1 MPAVTGLTLDV
12 ALSDIERAGF
22 DQDVEVL
29 GGGVLGILDKS
40 NWQVCEQSPASGQAV
55 AAAPRLTVDRSC
67 GGSTP
72 EPSESPSEEPTPD
85 PDESEP
91 EAETYAY
98 EGPQYEIVTVE
109 EDMGPAEL
117 SQYWVVTS
125 KFDYSTDA
133 YKDQIKLM
141 ITDIARDAKTA
152 NLIVEVVTD
161 KKIAAAEA
169 ASTYESF
176 VAEYG
181 EDYARNTIPKK
192 EKEGWA
198 ASYTGGYD
206 SSTNE
211 ASDSDDAFEVVWRP
225 ASDSPEFENWKPQAA
240 SS

>member
-1 MPAVTGLTLDV
+1 MPEVMGVTLDV
-12 ALSDIERAGF
+12 ALSDIERAGIE
-22 DQDVEVL
+22 DEVEVL
-29 GGGVLGILDKS
+29 GGGVFGVVDDA
-40 NWQVCEQSPASGQAV
+40 NWQVCDQSPAAGQAV
-55 AAAPRLTVDRSC
+55 TAAPRLTVDRSC
-67 GGSTP
+67 GDDASV
-72 EPSESPSEEPTPD
+72 PSETPSEEP
-85 PDESEP
+85 EP
-91 EAETYAY
+91 EASGPEVAAYAY
-98 EGPQYEIVTVE
+98 EGPQYEIVTVD

-117 SQYWVVTS
+117 SQYWVYTS

-133 YKDQIKLM
+133 YKDQIKLI

-176 VAEYG
+176 VEEYG
-181 EDYARNTIPKK
+181 EDYAINTIPKK

-211 ASDSDDAFEVVWRP
+211 PSDSDDAFEILWRP
-225 ASDSPEFENWKPQAA
+225 YSTEEIEKWKPQVAT
-240 SS
+240 S